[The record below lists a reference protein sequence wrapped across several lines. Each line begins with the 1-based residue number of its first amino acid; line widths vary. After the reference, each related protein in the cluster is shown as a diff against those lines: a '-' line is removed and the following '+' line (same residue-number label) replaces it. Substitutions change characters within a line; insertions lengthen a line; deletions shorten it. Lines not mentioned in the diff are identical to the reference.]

1 MPEKASSGMM
11 DGVPSMRRDG
21 GAVLCYSFPPYGDAP
36 AESARA
42 SAGAALLSQLRAGN
56 QRSTDVRRLLCR
68 DLPPLWYAAGI
79 ARRTRNRIMDP
90 VPVLAADVDSSSAAR
105 ANQNN
110 PTRAKPTLVR
120 GLSLLDSVLLLVSGI
135 IGSSIFLTAKD
146 IAVPLPQ
153 PILFLLVW
161 VLGAVISLFGC
172 VAFAELGSM
181 FPDSGGQYIYLREAY
196 GDLVA
201 FLYGWMLFAV
211 ANGGSIAALSVASA
225 AYLGKVFPVASEQRV
240 VFALLGISVTRA
252 HVLGLVLIA
261 ILTYVNVV
269 GLRWGT
275 LLQNV
280 STWTKFTAMAAFV
293 VLGFAIGKG
302 SWSNFHAP
310 GTSLTMGLAPTQ
322 LISALGVGLIAVFW
336 AYDGWVYITWVA
348 GEVKEPRRNVPLAMV
363 LGVLAVG
370 VIYVAMNM
378 TYVYALPLKEI
389 AVHETIAHAAA
400 EALFSPGAAMWLSLV
415 IAVSCFSAAATCTL
429 SGARV
434 YLAMAQDGVFFK
446 RMAVIHPKWR
456 TPAFSLVGQ
465 GAWAAALTLSGRYDQ
480 LYTYVIYGMVL
491 SYTLTVMG
499 MFLLRWKRP
508 EIPRPYR
515 CTGYPWLPAIYVLIG
530 AAWTLNTIIT
540 RPSEAFWGT
549 AIVLVGVPG
558 YLYWKRSG
566 RA

>member
-1 MPEKASSGMM
+1 M
-11 DGVPSMRRDG
+11 DPT
-21 GAVLCYSFPPYGDAP
+21 LAP
-36 AESARA
+36 AAE
-42 SAGAALLSQLRAGN
+42 
-56 QRSTDVRRLLCR
+56 
-68 DLPPLWYAAGI
+68 PPPSNAQPA
-79 ARRTRNRIMDP
+79 
-90 VPVLAADVDSSSAAR
+90 
-105 ANQNN
+105 Q
-110 PTRAKPTLVR
+110 PTLIR

-146 IAVPLPQ
+146 IAGPLPQ
-153 PILFLLVW
+153 PMLFLLVW
-161 VLGAVISLFGC
+161 VIGGVISLFGC

-181 FPDSGGQYIYLREAY
+181 FPESGGQYIYLREAY

-211 ANGGSIAALSVASA
+211 ANGGTIAALSVASA
-225 AYLGKVFPVASEQRV
+225 AYTGQVFPIVSQDHIV
-240 VFALLGISVTRA
+240 LQFVGITITRA
-252 HVLGLVLIA
+252 HLFGLLLIA

-275 LLQNV
+275 LLQNL
-280 STWTKFTAMAAFV
+280 STWTKFAAMAAFV
-293 VLGFAIGKG
+293 LLGFAIGKG
-302 SWSNFHAP
+302 DWSHFRAH
-310 GTSLTMGLAPTQ
+310 GVGLTMGLHPGQ
-322 LISALGVGLIAVFW
+322 LISAMGIALIAVFW

-370 VIYVAMNM
+370 AIYMAMNM
-378 TYVYALPLKEI
+378 TYLYALPLNEI
-389 AVHETIAHAAA
+389 AKHETIAHAAA
-400 EALFSPGAAMWLSLV
+400 AALFSPRAAVWLSLM

-456 TPAFSLVGQ
+456 TPAFSLIGQ
-465 GAWAAALTLSGRYDQ
+465 GVWAALLTVSGRYDQ

-491 SYTLTVMG
+491 SYTLTVIG

-515 CTGYPWLPAIYVLIG
+515 CTGYPWLPAIYVLVG

-540 RPSEAFWGT
+540 RPTEAFWGT
-549 AIVLVGVPG
+549 AIVLIGVPG
-558 YLYWKRSG
+558 YLYWKRSN
-566 RA
+566 RRSRPAL